1 MGPYGALQVH
11 SWKDSHGFQTM
22 GGEIVCGKG
31 NWMEDGRVGERWQT
45 GLHLHSF
52 THSFNKY

>member
-31 NWMEDGRVGERWQT
+31 DWMEDGRVGEICYQEIAS
-45 GLHLHSF
+45 G
-52 THSFNKY
+52 